1 MQELQRNPTCKVVI
15 LGNSGVGKTSII
27 NRWTTG
33 SWNTTV
39 KPTIGANHQRKTVVL
54 GDKNVDVFIWDT
66 AGQEQFQ
73 SLTPLYARSA
83 ACAIIAAAIND
94 MQSFDSLQTWID
106 LLKNACEA
114 VPPLILAVNKTDL
127 TEKYAM
133 SQEEIETKYGNLFS
147 AVFFVS
153 AQSGESIDEVFT
165 LSAQKGY
172 EFNLGV
178 QSTKST
184 VLDEKKKEDKN
195 GCC

>member
-1 MQELQRNPTCKVVI
+1 MQEPPRNPSCKVVI
-15 LGNSGVGKTSII
+15 LGNSGVGKTSLI

-33 SWNTTV
+33 SWNNTV
-39 KPTIGANHQRKTVVL
+39 KPTIGANHQRKTVEFE
-54 GDKNVDVFIWDT
+54 DKCIDVFVWDT

-94 MQSFDSLQTWID
+94 IQSFESLQTWID
-106 LLKNACEA
+106 LLKNACETM
-114 VPPLILAVNKTDL
+114 PPLILAVNKTDM
-127 TEKYAM
+127 TDKYVLP
-133 SQEEIETKYGNLFS
+133 QGEIETKYGPLFS

-153 AQSGESIDEVFT
+153 AQTGECVDEAFT

-172 EFNLGV
+172 EFTLAAQPSKAPTLN
-178 QSTKST
+178 
-184 VLDEKKKEDKN
+184 EKKKDGKS